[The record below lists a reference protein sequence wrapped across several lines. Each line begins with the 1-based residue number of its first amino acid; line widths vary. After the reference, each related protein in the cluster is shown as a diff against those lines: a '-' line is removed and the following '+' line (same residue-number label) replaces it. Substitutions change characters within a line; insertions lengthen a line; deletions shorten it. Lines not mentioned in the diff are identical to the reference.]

1 MVDSSKIK
9 HDLVRPVQKDYKNSS
24 DYFQAVCKY
33 IVLKFEDTYKDEKA
47 NPSYYVMSGKL
58 KV

>member
-1 MVDSSKIK
+1 M
-9 HDLVRPVQKDYKNSS
+9 VRPVQKDYKNGS

-47 NPSYYVMSGKL
+47 KSHRVGEIIK
-58 KV
+58 